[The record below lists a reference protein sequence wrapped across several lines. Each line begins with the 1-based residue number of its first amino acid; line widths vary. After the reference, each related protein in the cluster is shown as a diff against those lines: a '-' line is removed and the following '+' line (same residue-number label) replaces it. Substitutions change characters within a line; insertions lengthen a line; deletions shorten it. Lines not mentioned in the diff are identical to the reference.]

1 MRISDWSSDVCSSD
15 LKLGGLGG
23 IMGMLPGVGKL
34 QKQMAG
40 ANIDDRVLKRQEAII
55 SSMTRDERRNPKL
68 MNASR
73 RKRVAAGSGTQVQDV
88 NKVLK
93 QHQDKARKIGRA
105 SGGERVCAE
114 LTNREQARTT

>member
-73 RKRVAAGSGTQVQDV
+73 RKRVAAGSGTQE
-88 NKVLK
+88 
-93 QHQDKARKIGRA
+93 IGRA
-105 SGGERVCAE
+105 SCRESVC
-114 LTNREQARTT
+114 QYV

>member
-1 MRISDWSSDVCSSD
+1 MMRGVFTLDDMASQLKQVR
-15 LKLGGLGG
+15 KLGGLGG

-73 RKRVAAGSGTQVQDV
+73 RKRVAAEIGT
-88 NKVLK
+88 
-93 QHQDKARKIGRA
+93 A
-105 SGGERVCAE
+105 SCRERVC
-114 LTNREQARTT
+114 QYV

>member
-1 MRISDWSSDVCSSD
+1 MMRGVFTLDDMASQLKQVR
-15 LKLGGLGG
+15 KLGGLGG

-73 RKRVAAGSGTQVQDV
+73 RQRVAAGSGTQVQDV
-88 NKVLK
+88 HKELK
-93 QHQDKARKIGRA
+93 QHQDIEGKSVVLGR
-105 SGGERVCAE
+105 SMQVVVDLRC
-114 LTNREQARTT
+114 RR